1 MANQV
6 KTYRVLHDG
15 MRVGDSVRNFGD
27 LMPEAAGFSNLRAYI
42 NAGHLEELYVD
53 QSVLDDWDK
62 ELKKRLKAKPET
74 DDSDELDEGDNDET
88 VEVTPKKKTVKKTV
102 AKKRTVAKKGKAN
115 DGAAKRLAEQ
125 SV

>member
-1 MANQV
+1 
-6 KTYRVLHDG
+6 
-15 MRVGDSVRNFGD
+15 
-27 LMPEAAGFSNLRAYI
+27 
-42 NAGHLEELYVD
+42 LYVD